1 VSIEFTVV
9 ISTCNRLSQ
18 LQQTLESVF
27 KQTLPCEVIVID
39 DGSQDETRKYIRS
52 LKQRVVY
59 YRNPLPL
66 GYEASINAGVELAR
80 GNWIKFLEPGDRLQS
95 NCLQTFA
102 DAIAES
108 PTSAIVAFSDLAG
121 SDLASSDLAG
131 SDCSIGCTLPKIQ
144 TKQMGQVF
152 QIDRES
158 IHYLMWLDQL
168 DFGMPQHVAVRRDAF
183 LRSGGWVAGAS
194 KYWEALET
202 WTRVAEHGDALLLDR
217 ASCKKSLGY
226 LAEGEAHSKSTLS
239 LQERI
244 YPGMAI
250 KHEIYQRMSAKYRDL
265 LSETPEYQSR
275 LQLQRHLVNL
285 TNEGWLP
292 IEPPAAP
299 LHPQHT
305 ALALKAWR
313 AEWAQQKTRFSQS
326 ISLAHNGGL
335 EWAYIQ

>member
-1 VSIEFTVV
+1 MSIEFSVV
-9 ISTCNRLSQ
+9 ISACNSLPQ

-27 KQTLPCEVIVID
+27 KQTLPCEIIVID
-39 DGSQDETRKYIRS
+39 DGSQDETHKYIRS
-52 LKQRVVY
+52 LKKRVVY

-80 GNWIKFLEPGDRLQS
+80 GNWIKFLEPGDRLHP
-95 NCLQTFA
+95 NGLKTLA
-102 DAIAES
+102 DAITEFPKA
-108 PTSAIVAFSDLAG
+108 ALVAFSDFPT
-121 SDLASSDLAG
+121 
-131 SDCSIGCTLPKIQ
+131 GCTLPETQ

-183 LRSGGWVAGAS
+183 LRSGGWVAGMS

-202 WTRVAEHGDALLLDR
+202 WARVVEYGDALLLDL
-217 ASCKKSLGY
+217 ALCHKSLGY
-226 LAEGEAHSKSTLS
+226 LADSEAPPKASLS

-250 KHEIYQRMSAKYRDL
+250 KHEIYQRMGAKYRNL

-313 AEWAQQKTRFSQS
+313 SEAQQKTRFSQS
-326 ISLAHNGGL
+326 ISLAHNGDL